1 MTPETKQDIRI
12 ALRTMAENHAATMT
26 VLQRM
31 LTELSAQLDG
41 EQAKAA
47 RRSNSSRVLDSKFPA
62 VDSSM
67 LSVVHK
73 GKRCFLGNTI
83 PYRFIVKLIG
93 RPNRYFS
100 YDELCAEVWDGVRS
114 ESTVRSVVKVLRA
127 KLRESRLHE
136 LADAIDGSVA
146 RHYGLI
152 LDGVTG

>member
-1 MTPETKQDIRI
+1 
-12 ALRTMAENHAATMT
+12 
-26 VLQRM
+26 
-31 LTELSAQLDG
+31 
-41 EQAKAA
+41 
-47 RRSNSSRVLDSKFPA
+47 
-62 VDSSM
+62 M
-67 LSVVHK
+67 LSIVHK

-100 YDELCAEVWDGVRS
+100 YDELCTDVWDGIRS

-127 KLRESRLHE
+127 KLRESCLNE

-146 RHYGLI
+146 RHYALI